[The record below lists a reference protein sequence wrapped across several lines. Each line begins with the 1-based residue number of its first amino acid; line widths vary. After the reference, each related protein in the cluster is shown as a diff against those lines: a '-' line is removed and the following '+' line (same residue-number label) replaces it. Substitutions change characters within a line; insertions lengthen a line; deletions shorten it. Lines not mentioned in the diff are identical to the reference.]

1 MVIILSSINAGNVAL
16 TLILAASILCP
27 AASGV
32 GGPSHAVGSS
42 PDNWWIKYPN
52 QHLNAGSAV
61 DHPFWALDALKEKPV
76 IMLVHQNG
84 CHACA
89 LQEAEIGKVLEG
101 LGGDVAYIDILVN
114 DDLEKGWTALQVYDP
129 SGEPKFVPL
138 TVFLTLT
145 PGPDGNVTV
154 AWHSVVDY
162 KTEGWV
168 RSYLNDAIDLY
179 RANSEGWNR

>member
-1 MVIILSSINAGNVAL
+1 LVIILSSINAENVAL

-32 GGPSHAVGSS
+32 GGPSHAVGSG
-42 PDNWWIKYPN
+42 PDNWWIEYPH

-61 DHPFWALDALKEKPV
+61 DHPSWALDALKEKPV

-89 LQEAEIGKVLEG
+89 LQEVEIGKVLEG
-101 LGGDVAYIDILVN
+101 LGGDAAYIDILVN
-114 DDLEKGWTALQVYDP
+114 DDLEKGWTALKVYDP

-138 TVFLTLT
+138 TVFLTLA

-154 AWHSVVDY
+154 AWHSVVDH
-162 KTEGWV
+162 KDEGWI
-168 RSYLNDAIDLY
+168 RSYLNDAIALY